1 VEAKPQ
7 ATLPLIHFRILL
19 RKSQKSSK
27 PNQRLRRK
35 PFLVMRSLQK
45 MKAVPGQERLYSI
58 QLMRNWFLLNSN
70 HTKTSVMKDDHPLSE
85 DPTVH

>member
-1 VEAKPQ
+1 
-7 ATLPLIHFRILL
+7 
-19 RKSQKSSK
+19 
-27 PNQRLRRK
+27 
-35 PFLVMRSLQK
+35 